1 MLKKLIQDKN
11 EELFD
16 DAMKKL
22 DTKDEV
28 VKEEIVK
35 EKELSM
41 ETKEISREGD
51 VGIEF
56 NDPIM
61 VPETIK

>member
-11 EELFD
+11 EDLFD
-16 DAMKKL
+16 EAMKQL
-22 DTKDEV
+22 DIQDEV